1 MACIDRLGLRSS
13 QDDNRRAAIQEYLA
27 LPAGSSE
34 SCHSMQQLTHTKCSS
49 LFQNEQMDMIDCQGA
64 SGSCTMQAGR
74 HLLTVAVSS
83 SSKHSITSCSRDAAI
98 VGSIRE
104 AELMAA
110 RPQLEM
116 PPLEYWLV
124 FRKEMILYSGLRSII
139 S

>member
-1 MACIDRLGLRSS
+1 
-13 QDDNRRAAIQEYLA
+13 
-27 LPAGSSE
+27 
-34 SCHSMQQLTHTKCSS
+34 
-49 LFQNEQMDMIDCQGA
+49 MIDCEGA

-74 HLLTVAVSS
+74 HLLLTVAVSS
-83 SSKHSITSCSRDAAI
+83 SSKHSMTSCSRDAAI
-98 VGSIRE
+98 VGSIRD

-124 FRKEMILYSGLRSII
+124 SRKEMILYSGSGSIV